1 MPSAIKENVEQLQ
14 LMVSALLKQLHAVQ
28 NENKKLKIKQE
39 AAQNQIDKLNIEK
52 EQWMQK
58 STALSSGVKNLPEA
72 DKKALQKKID
82 SYLSAIDKCL
92 LALNV
97 K

>member
-1 MPSAIKENVEQLQ
+1 MPSAIKENIEQLQ
-14 LMVSALLKQLHAVQ
+14 VMVSTLLKQLHAVQ
-28 NENKKLKIKQE
+28 NEHKKLKLKHE
-39 AAQNQIDKLNIEK
+39 AVLHQMDQLNIEK

-92 LALNV
+92 LALNA

>member
-1 MPSAIKENVEQLQ
+1 MPSAIKENIEQLQ
-14 LMVSALLKQLHAVQ
+14 IMVSALLKQLHAAQ
-28 NENKKLKIKQE
+28 GENNKLRTKLEVAGK
-39 AAQNQIDKLNIEK
+39 QIDTLNTEK

-58 STALSSGVKNLPEA
+58 STALSSGVKHLPEA

-92 LALNV
+92 LALNA